1 MPRYMVNVSG
11 KEFDIELEYRSEK
24 YYATVNGE
32 EIEISSFI
40 LGESRSLMLIGGRS
54 LEVDVRANGYD
65 SRKTVFIKGQEIAVD
80 IEDYH
85 LARLRK
91 TAGMASGGA
100 VEKAIKAPMPGLILD
115 VKVAVGDKI
124 SRGQA
129 VMIVEAMKM
138 ENIIKSL
145 ADGVVR
151 EINVENGKS
160 VEKGDTLL
168 ELE

>member
-24 YYATVNGE
+24 YYATINGD

-40 LGESRSLMLIGGRS
+40 LGESRSILLIGGRS
-54 LEVDVRANGYD
+54 LEVDVRSNGYD
-65 SRKTVFIKGQEIAVD
+65 SRKTVFMKGQEIAVD

-85 LARLRK
+85 LAKLRK
-91 TAGMASGGA
+91 TAGMAAGGA
-100 VEKAIKAPMPGLILD
+100 VEKTVKAPMPGLILD
-115 VKVAVGDKI
+115 VKVAIGDKI
-124 SRGQA
+124 AKGQS
-129 VMIVEAMKM
+129 VFIVEAMKM
-138 ENIIKSL
+138 ENIVKSP
-145 ADGVVR
+145 ADGVVK
-151 EINVENGKS
+151 EISVENGNS

>member
-24 YYATVNGE
+24 YYATINGE

-40 LGESRSLMLIGGRS
+40 LGESRSLLLIGGKS
-54 LEVDVRANGYD
+54 LEIDVRANGYD
-65 SRKTVFIKGQEIAVD
+65 SRKTVFIKGQEIPVD
-80 IEDYH
+80 IEEYH

-91 TAGMASGGA
+91 TAGMAAGGV
-100 VEKAIKAPMPGLILD
+100 VEKTIKAPMPGLILD
-115 VKVAVGDKI
+115 VKVAIGDKI
-124 SRGQA
+124 TKGQP

-138 ENIIKSL
+138 ENIIKAP
-145 ADGVVR
+145 ADGVVK
-151 EINVENGKS
+151 EINVDNGNS
-160 VEKGDTLL
+160 IEKGDNLL